1 MDAMKIIDCLRG
13 IRSYAVVGD
22 CAYKMKA
29 NIEALEHE
37 IAGTDLEDFNA
48 CPVEGFDTILSY
60 LSRTNPEAFDLI
72 DQPVHG
78 TIRDGVFATKYAH
91 ARGYPVLRVTAPPH
105 MKRRFPR
112 ATHVNA
118 YPTHML
124 VEIFG

>member
-1 MDAMKIIDCLRG
+1 MDAMNIIDHLRG
-13 IRSYAVVGD
+13 IRNDITFGG
-22 CAYKMKA
+22 CAYKTSAKIA
-29 NIEALEHE
+29 ALEHE
-37 IAGTDLEDFNA
+37 IAGTAQEDFNA

-91 ARGYPVLRVTAPPH
+91 TRGYPVLRVTAPPH
-105 MKRRFPR
+105 MKRRFPK